1 LAEQAIA
8 SAFDLLAK
16 PIRRL
21 IAERGFARPTPPQ
34 EKAIPLI
41 LEGKNVL
48 LIAPTATGKTEAA
61 FLPVLHKLL
70 EMRSKGLDERGIKVL
85 YITPL
90 RALNRDLLDR
100 LEWWCTRLDL
110 KLAVRHGDTEQ
121 RERARQAR
129 SPPDVLITTPETLNA
144 ILLGRVMRKHLRAV
158 RWVIID
164 ELHEMVDC
172 KRGSQ
177 LSLALE
183 RLRDLLEREPQVI
196 GLSATVGSPE
206 EAARFLVGNGRPVE
220 IVHVPVARMMELK
233 VIFPQATDEDHKLA
247 EALYTHPEV
256 AARLRVMRELIEAH
270 ESALVFTNT
279 RSIAEVLASRF
290 RVWDLELPI
299 SIHHGSLSKP
309 SRVAAERG
317 LKHGELKALVA
328 TSSLELGIDVGRVEL
343 VIQYMSPRQVTR
355 LVQRVG
361 RAGHRLDRVAKGV
374 IITMDSD
381 DTLEAMVI
389 ARRALNEELEPLKI
403 PECPLDAL
411 AHQIAGELIRRGRVY
426 FYELYELFSRAYPYA
441 NLDIEKHVKPV
452 LNYMHN
458 RYPRL
463 AWVSEDDEV
472 AIKPKRSKAL
482 YEYYFGTLSMIPD
495 ERHYVVVNETE
506 NLPVGLLDECFVAEY
521 GRPGVKFVIRG
532 RPWVITAV
540 RGDRVYVREVED
552 PTGAIPNWVG
562 EEIPVPFEVAQEVG
576 QIRALV
582 EERLRSGTKPEEI
595 AAELADRYPTDF
607 ETALRAIR
615 ETAEHVRLGYPAPT
629 HDRVLVEE
637 WDEYVI
643 IHAHFGSLTNRTL
656 AQLLGHLAAERIGLA
671 VLLQH
676 DPYRIIIHTRGELSA
691 NEVIALLREAAE
703 MRPEAIRDA
712 VKRAVVRTGIFK
724 RRLIHV
730 AQRFGAL
737 EKWADLSSV
746 SMKSLMKSFEN
757 TAIWEEALKE
767 VFTFDLDLE
776 HALEVLAGIRE
787 GHIKVLELAKPAGE
801 LSPIAWLG
809 MERMSMK
816 TDVMPPERLK
826 RILVEATKARL
837 LSEARVLVCTECWS
851 YLATARAK
859 DLPDRPRCPRCD
871 SRALGVLDE
880 DEDTVYVMAEK
891 AREGA
896 SLTRREERLLER
908 ALETAELVARYGK
921 PAFVALCGRG
931 LRPEDAERVLA
942 EEPALTERFYEL
954 VMEAERRAL
963 MARFR

>member
-1 LAEQAIA
+1 MAEQGAG
-8 SAFDLLAK
+8 AFALLAR
-16 PIRRL
+16 PIRKL
-21 IAERGFARPTPPQ
+21 IAERGFDRPTPPQ

-41 LEGKNVL
+41 LEGRNVL
-48 LIAPTATGKTEAA
+48 LIAPTASGKTEAA
-61 FLPVLHKLL
+61 MLPVLHMLITNP
-70 EMRSKGLDERGIKVL
+70 ERPRGIKAL

-110 KLAVRHGDTEQ
+110 RLAVRHGDTEQ

-129 SPPDVLITTPETLNA
+129 SPPDILITTPETLNA
-144 ILLGRVMRKHLRAV
+144 LLMGRLMRKHLRSV
-158 RWVIID
+158 RWIIVD
-164 ELHEMVDC
+164 ELHEMLDS

-183 RLRDLLEREPQVI
+183 RLRELLDAEPQVI

-220 IVHVPVARMMELK
+220 VVRVPVARMMDLK
-233 VIFPQATDEDHKLA
+233 VVFPQATDEDRKLA

-256 AARLRVMRELIEAH
+256 AARLRVIRELVEGH

-290 RVWDLELPI
+290 RVWDLDFPI

-317 LKHGELKALVA
+317 LKNGDLKALVA

-343 VIQYMSPRQVTR
+343 VVQYMSPRQVTR

-389 ARRALNEELEPLKI
+389 ARRALDEELEPLKI

-411 AHQIAGELIRRGRVY
+411 AHQIAGELIRRGRAY
-426 FYELYELFSRAYPYA
+426 FYEFYELFRRAYPYA
-441 NLDIEKHVKPV
+441 GLTLKDVAAVLD
-452 LNYMHN
+452 YMHN

-463 AWVSEDDEV
+463 AWVSHEDMV
-472 AIKPKRSKAL
+472 ALKPRRSKAL

-495 ERHYVVVNETE
+495 ERQYVVVDEASG
-506 NLPVGLLDECFVAEY
+506 LAVGILDECFVAEY

-532 RPWVITAV
+532 RPWIIMAI

-576 QIRALV
+576 RIRAFV
-582 EERLRSGTKPEEI
+582 EEGLRRGLKPEEI
-595 AAELADRYPTDF
+595 ASELAGRYPTDF
-607 ETALRAIR
+607 ETALRAIE
-615 ETAEHVRLGYPAPT
+615 ETVEHVRSGYPAPT
-629 HDRVLVEE
+629 DERILVED

-656 AQLLGHLAAERIGLA
+656 AHLVGHLATERIGLA
-671 VLLQH
+671 VMVQH
-676 DPYRIIIHTRGELSA
+676 DPYRIIIHARGELTA
-691 NEVIALLREAAE
+691 REVAALLEEAAKMEPEAVREAV
-703 MRPEAIRDA
+703 R
-712 VKRAVVRTGIFK
+712 RAVERTGIFK

-746 SMKSLMKSFEN
+746 SMRSLMKSFEG
-757 TAIWEEALKE
+757 TAIYREALKE

-776 HALEVLAGIRE
+776 HALEVLRGLRE
-787 GHIKVLELAKPAGE
+787 GRMKVVELAKPAGE
-801 LSPIAWLG
+801 ISPIAYLG
-809 MERMSMK
+809 MERLSMK
-816 TDVMPPERLK
+816 TDIIPPERLR
-826 RILVEATKARL
+826 RILVEATRARL
-837 LSEARVLVCTECWS
+837 LSEARVLICTDCWT
-851 YLATARAK
+851 YVATVRAK
-859 DLPDRPRCPRCD
+859 DLPDRPACPKCG

-880 DEDTVYVMAEK
+880 EEEKVYQLAEK
-891 AREGA
+891 ASAG
-896 SLTRREERLLER
+896 SGLTRQEERLLNR
-908 ALETAELVARYGK
+908 ALETAELVERYGRT
-921 PAFVALCGRG
+921 AFLALCGKG
-931 LRPEDAERVLA
+931 IRPEVAERILE
-942 EEPALTERFYEL
+942 EEPRPTERFYEL

-963 MARFR
+963 LTRFR

>member
-1 LAEQAIA
+1 LGDKGKN
-8 SAFDLLAK
+8 AFDLLAK
-16 PIRRL
+16 PIRKL

-61 FLPVLHKLL
+61 FLPVLHMLITMP
-70 EMRSKGLDERGIKVL
+70 ERPRGIKVL

-90 RALNRDLLDR
+90 RALNRDLLER
-100 LEWWCTRLDL
+100 LEWWCMRLDL

-144 ILLGRVMRKHLRAV
+144 ILLGRVMRRHLRSV
-158 RWVIID
+158 RWIIID

-183 RLRDLLEREPQVI
+183 RLRELLDQEPQVI

-220 IVHVPVARMMELK
+220 VVHVPVARMMELK
-233 VIFPQATDEDHKLA
+233 VLFPQATDEDRRLA

-256 AARLRVMRELIEAH
+256 AARLRVMKELLEEH
-270 ESALVFTNT
+270 ESAIVFTNT

-290 RVWDLELPI
+290 RVWDLEFPI

-309 SRVAAERG
+309 SRVAAEKG
-317 LKHGELKALVA
+317 LKNGELKALVA

-343 VIQYMSPRQVTR
+343 VVQYMSPRQVTR

-381 DTLEAMVI
+381 DTLEAMAI
-389 ARRALNEELEPLKI
+389 ARRALEEELEPLKI

-426 FYELYELFSRAYPYA
+426 FYELYELFRRAYPYSK
-441 NLDIEKHVKPV
+441 LTLKDIASV
-452 LNYMHN
+452 LEYMHN

-463 AWVSEDDEV
+463 AWVSEEDMV
-472 AIKPKRSKAL
+472 AIKPRRSRPL

-495 ERHYVVVNETE
+495 EKHYVVVNEAE
-506 NLPVGLLDECFVAEY
+506 DLPVGLLDECFVAEY

-532 RPWVITAV
+532 RPWIITAV

-576 QIRALV
+576 QIRAFV
-582 EERLRSGTKPEEI
+582 EEQIRNGAEPEEI
-595 AAELADRYPTDF
+595 ARCLAEKYPTDF

-615 ETAEHVRLGYPAPT
+615 ETVEHVRLGYPAPT
-629 HDRVLVEE
+629 HKRILVEE

-656 AQLLGHLAAERIGLA
+656 AQLIGQLAAERIGLA
-671 VLLQH
+671 VLVQH
-676 DPYRIIIHTRGELSA
+676 DPYRIIMHTRGELSA
-691 NEVIALLREAAE
+691 SDVAGLIAEASR
-703 MRPEAIRDA
+703 MDPEAVRDA
-712 VKRAVVRTGIFK
+712 VRRAVVRTGIFK

-746 SMKSLMKSFEN
+746 SMKSLVKSFEG
-757 TAIWEEALKE
+757 TAIYEEALKE
-767 VFTFDLDLE
+767 VFTFDLDVE
-776 HALEVLAGIRE
+776 HLLQVLSAIRSGGIE
-787 GHIKVLELAKPAGE
+787 VLELQKPMGE
-801 LSPIAWLG
+801 ITPIAYLG
-809 MERMSMK
+809 VERMSMK
-816 TDVMPPERLK
+816 TDVIPPERLR
-826 RILVEATKARL
+826 RILVEATRARL
-837 LSEARVLVCTECWS
+837 LSEARVLVCTSCWG
-851 YLATARAK
+851 YVATVRAK
-859 DLPDRPRCPRCD
+859 DLPDHPTCPRCG
-871 SRALGVLDE
+871 SRALGVLNE
-880 DEDTVYVMAEK
+880 DEDVVCQMAEK
-891 AREGA
+891 AAEGA
-896 SLTRREERLLER
+896 SLTRKERWLMDK
-908 ALETAELVARYGK
+908 ALETARLVEQYGK
-921 PAFVALCGRG
+921 PAFVALCGKG
-931 LRPEDAERVLA
+931 LGVRDAKWVLGQEA
-942 EEPALTERFYEL
+942 RLTERFYER
-954 VMEAERRAL
+954 VMEAERRSL
-963 MARFR
+963 MARFRR

>member
-1 LAEQAIA
+1 MERQEYA
-8 SAFDLLAK
+8 SAFNLLAK

-21 IAERGFARPTPPQ
+21 IAEKGFARPTPPQ

-41 LEGKNVL
+41 LAGKNVL

-61 FLPVLHKLL
+61 FLPVLHMLL
-70 EMRSKGLDERGIKVL
+70 EMRSSGLEEPGIKVL

-110 KLAVRHGDTEQ
+110 RLAVRHGDTEP

-144 ILLGRVMRKHLRAV
+144 ILLGRVMRRHLRAV

-164 ELHEMVDC
+164 ELHEMVDS

-177 LSLALE
+177 LALALE
-183 RLRDLLEREPQVI
+183 RLREAVGREPQVI

-220 IVHVPVARMMELK
+220 IVRVPVARMMELK
-233 VIFPQATDEDHKLA
+233 VVYPQATDEDRRLA

-256 AARLRVMRELIEAH
+256 AARLRVMRELIESH
-270 ESALVFTNT
+270 ESVLVFTNT

-290 RVWDLELPI
+290 RVWDLDLPI
-299 SIHHGSLSKP
+299 SIHHGSLAKP

-317 LKHGELKALVA
+317 LKEGELKALVA
-328 TSSLELGIDVGRVEL
+328 TSSLELGIDIGRVEL

-361 RAGHRLDRVAKGV
+361 RAGHRLDKVAKGV

-381 DTLEAMVI
+381 DTLEAMAI

-426 FYELYELFSRAYPYA
+426 FYELYELFRRAYPYEGLTLKDIA
-441 NLDIEKHVKPV
+441 AVLD
-452 LNYMHN
+452 YMHN

-463 AWVSEDDEV
+463 AWVSHEDMV
-472 AIKPKRSKAL
+472 ALKPRRSRAL

-495 ERHYVVVNETE
+495 EKQYVVVNEAE
-506 NLPVGLLDECFVAEY
+506 GLPVGILDECFVAEY

-532 RPWVITAV
+532 RPWIITAI

-576 QIRALV
+576 QIRAFV
-582 EERLRSGTKPEEI
+582 EERLRSGARPEEI
-595 AAELADRYPTDF
+595 AAELAERYPTDP
-607 ETALRAIR
+607 ETALRAIG
-615 ETAEHVRLGYPAPT
+615 ETVEHVQLGFPAPT
-629 HDRVLVEE
+629 HERVLVEE

-643 IHAHFGSLTNRTL
+643 VHAHFGSLTNRTL
-656 AQLLGHLAAERIGLA
+656 AHLLGHLAAERMGLA
-671 VLLQH
+671 VLVQH
-676 DPYRIIIHTRGELSA
+676 DPYRVILHTRGELSA
-691 NEVIALLREAAE
+691 SDVVALLQEAADMPAEAVREAV
-703 MRPEAIRDA
+703 R
-712 VKRAVVRTGIFK
+712 RAVVRTGIFK

-746 SMKSLMKSFEN
+746 SMRSLMKSFEG
-757 TAIWEEALKE
+757 TAIWQEAVKE
-767 VFTFDLDLE
+767 VFTFDLDVE
-776 HALEVLAGIRE
+776 RAIWVLRAIRE
-787 GHIKVLELAKPAGE
+787 GRIKVLELAKPAGE
-801 LSPIAWLG
+801 ISPIAWLG

-816 TDVMPPERLK
+816 TDVIPPERLR
-826 RILVEATKARL
+826 RILVEATRARL
-837 LSEARVLVCTECWS
+837 LSEARVLVCTNCWS
-851 YLATARAK
+851 YLATVRAK
-859 DLPDRPRCPRCD
+859 DLPERPACPRCG

-880 DEDTVYVMAEK
+880 DEDVVYQLAEK
-891 AREGA
+891 ACEGA
-896 SLTRREERLLER
+896 SLTRREQRLLER
-908 ALETAELVARYGK
+908 ALETAELLERYGK
-921 PAFVALCGRG
+921 AAFVALCGRG
-931 LRPEDAERVLA
+931 IRPEEAERVLA
-942 EEPALTERFYEL
+942 REPKLTDRFYEL
-954 VMEAERRAL
+954 VMQAERRAL
-963 MARFR
+963 LTRFR

>member
-1 LAEQAIA
+1 LAEQEGR
-8 SAFDLLAK
+8 SVFDLLAK
-16 PIRRL
+16 PIRKL
-21 IAERGFARPTPPQ
+21 VEERGFVRPTPPQ

-41 LEGKNVL
+41 LEEKNVL
-48 LIAPTATGKTEAA
+48 LIAPTGSGKTEAA
-61 FLPVLHKLL
+61 FLPVLHMLITNP
-70 EMRSKGLDERGIKVL
+70 ERPRGIKVL

-121 RERARQAR
+121 RERVRQAR
-129 SPPDVLITTPETLNA
+129 NPPDILITTPETLNA
-144 ILLGRVMRKHLRAV
+144 LLLGRLMRKHLRSV
-158 RWVIID
+158 RWVIVD
-164 ELHEMVDC
+164 ELHEMLDS

-183 RLRDLLEREPQVI
+183 RLRELLDREPQLI
-196 GLSATVGSPE
+196 GLSATIGSPE
-206 EAARFLVGNGRPVE
+206 EAARFLVGNGREV
-220 IVHVPVARMMELK
+220 VRVPVARMMELK
-233 VIFPQATDEDHKLA
+233 VVFPQATDEDRKLA

-256 AARLRVMRELIEAH
+256 AARLRVMRELIEGH

-290 RVWDLELPI
+290 RVWDLNFPI

-317 LKHGELKALVA
+317 LKNGELKALVA
-328 TSSLELGIDVGRVEL
+328 TSSLELGIDIGRVEL
-343 VIQYMSPRQVTR
+343 VVQYMSPRQVTR

-381 DTLEAMVI
+381 DTLEAMAI
-389 ARRALNEELEPLKI
+389 ARRALREELEPLKI

-411 AHQIAGELIRRGRVY
+411 AHQIAGELIRRGRAY
-426 FYELYELFSRAYPYA
+426 FYEFYELFRRAYPYSSLTLKDVA
-441 NLDIEKHVKPV
+441 AVLD
-452 LNYMHN
+452 YMHN

-463 AWVSEDDEV
+463 AWISHEDMV
-472 AIKPKRSKAL
+472 ALKPRRSKAL

-495 ERHYVVVNETE
+495 ERQYVVVDEASD
-506 NLPVGLLDECFVAEY
+506 LAVGILDECFVAEY

-532 RPWVITAV
+532 RPWIITAI

-576 QIRALV
+576 QIRAFV
-582 EERLRSGTKPEEI
+582 EEALREGHKPEEI
-595 AAELADRYPTDF
+595 ASELAQRYPTDF

-615 ETAEHVRLGYPAPT
+615 ETVEHAQLGYPVPT
-629 HDRVLVEE
+629 DRHVVVEE

-656 AQLLGHLAAERIGLA
+656 AHLIGHLATERVGLA
-671 VLLQH
+671 VMVQH
-676 DPYRIIIHTRGELSA
+676 DPYRIILHARGELTA
-691 NEVIALLREAAE
+691 KDVVGLLEEASR
-703 MRPEAIRDA
+703 MTPEAVRDA
-712 VKRAVVRTGIFK
+712 VERAVVRTGIFK

-746 SMKSLMKSFEN
+746 SMRSLLKSFEG
-757 TAIWEEALKE
+757 TAIYHEALKE

-776 HALEVLAGIRE
+776 HTLEVLEGIRSGRIE
-787 GHIKVLELAKPAGE
+787 LTVLAKPVGE
-801 LSPIAWLG
+801 ISPIAFVG
-809 MERMSMK
+809 MERLSMK
-816 TDVMPPERLK
+816 TDVIPPERLR
-826 RILVEATKARL
+826 RILVEATRARL
-837 LSEARVLVCTECWS
+837 LSEARVLVCTDCWT
-851 YLATARAK
+851 YVATVRAK
-859 DLPDRPRCPRCD
+859 DLPERPACPRCG

-880 DEDTVYVMAEK
+880 DEDKVYRLAEK
-891 AREGA
+891 ASTGS
-896 SLTRREERLLER
+896 SLTKQEERLLNK
-908 ALETAELVARYGK
+908 ALETAYLVERFGK
-921 PAFVALCGRG
+921 TAFLALCGKG
-931 LRPEDAERVLA
+931 IRPEIAERILE
-942 EEPALTERFYEL
+942 EEPRPTDRFFEL

-963 MARFR
+963 LARFRR